1 MKAAWFPEARFG
13 MFIHWG
19 LYSIPGGIWQGR
31 EMEYIG
37 EWLQSRFRIP
47 NREYETLASRFN
59 PERFDADAWCRTAR
73 DAGMRYLVFSAK
85 HHDGFAMFHS
95 RVDSYNVVDATP
107 FGRDPLQELAASC
120 RKFGLKLGIYYSQDL
135 DWHHPDG
142 GDPGPDAPKNHGM
155 SWGNDWDFPEYPVK
169 NFRRYL
175 DGKVIPQL
183 KELLTGYG
191 EISIFWFDCPLT
203 ISRSESEEIVA
214 LIRKLQ
220 PACLINTRI
229 GHGFGDYGSFGDNQL
244 PDACRDGLW
253 ETPGTLNRTWGFKWN
268 DHDWMSPHDVLSLL
282 ASLAEKN
289 TNYLLNVGPRPDGAF
304 PEAALSVLHSA
315 GEWLRQYGFA
325 VYGCAPNP
333 FPHPFAWGYVTV
345 ERREG
350 ADTWLHLILRN
361 WQPELRLNGLR
372 ENVRGCY
379 TVTGNDREE
388 VRFVQAR
395 EEGGLVVYPP
405 EWMKERLLPVV
416 TLEFAGCEMPKID
429 AALIPLEGVL
439 HLPAARGTVVHG
451 AEGEG
456 TATTGLRGFGA
467 AGERHTAVPHSRLS
481 RTGCLEEWHNP
492 ADRIE
497 WEANFPES
505 GRYRVEVETVSAIH
519 GAEWKT
525 GQLVELTFRGE
536 QDPAETLT
544 AKLNGVPE
552 SSSPSCCYRRGSAVA
567 GIVTP
572 AAGACRI
579 SLRMLACPDRGALLM
594 ALTEVRLVRL

>member
-214 LIRKLQ
+214 LIRS
-220 PACLINTRI
+220 RRV
-229 GHGFGDYGSFGDNQL
+229 SS
-244 PDACRDGLW
+244 
-253 ETPGTLNRTWGFKWN
+253 TPGSA
-268 DHDWMSPHDVLSLL
+268 M
-282 ASLAEKN
+282 ASAI
-289 TNYLLNVGPRPDGAF
+289 TAV
-304 PEAALSVLHSA
+304 SA
-315 GEWLRQYGFA
+315 TTSCPTPAGMVCGR
-325 VYGCAPNP
+325 
-333 FPHPFAWGYVTV
+333 
-345 ERREG
+345 RREHSIAPG
-350 ADTWLHLILRN
+350 DS
-361 WQPELRLNGLR
+361 NG
-372 ENVRGCY
+372 
-379 TVTGNDREE
+379 T
-388 VRFVQAR
+388 
-395 EEGGLVVYPP
+395 
-405 EWMKERLLPVV
+405 
-416 TLEFAGCEMPKID
+416 I
-429 AALIPLEGVL
+429 
-439 HLPAARGTVVHG
+439 
-451 AEGEG
+451 
-456 TATTGLRGFGA
+456 TTGR
-467 AGERHTAVPHSRLS
+467 V
-481 RTGCLEEWHNP
+481 RTMFCLCWLL
-492 ADRIE
+492 
-497 WEANFPES
+497 W
-505 GRYRVEVETVSAIH
+505 
-519 GAEWKT
+519 
-525 GQLVELTFRGE
+525 
-536 QDPAETLT
+536 
-544 AKLNGVPE
+544 
-552 SSSPSCCYRRGSAVA
+552 RRR
-567 GIVTP
+567 TP
-572 AAGACRI
+572 TIC
-579 SLRMLACPDRGALLM
+579 
-594 ALTEVRLVRL
+594 

>member
-253 ETPGTLNRTWGFKWN
+253 ETPGTLNRTWGFK
-268 DHDWMSPHDVLSLL
+268 
-282 ASLAEKN
+282 
-289 TNYLLNVGPRPDGAF
+289 
-304 PEAALSVLHSA
+304 
-315 GEWLRQYGFA
+315 
-325 VYGCAPNP
+325 
-333 FPHPFAWGYVTV
+333 
-345 ERREG
+345 
-350 ADTWLHLILRN
+350 
-361 WQPELRLNGLR
+361 
-372 ENVRGCY
+372 
-379 TVTGNDREE
+379 
-388 VRFVQAR
+388 
-395 EEGGLVVYPP
+395 
-405 EWMKERLLPVV
+405 
-416 TLEFAGCEMPKID
+416 
-429 AALIPLEGVL
+429 
-439 HLPAARGTVVHG
+439 
-451 AEGEG
+451 
-456 TATTGLRGFGA
+456 
-467 AGERHTAVPHSRLS
+467 
-481 RTGCLEEWHNP
+481 
-492 ADRIE
+492 
-497 WEANFPES
+497 
-505 GRYRVEVETVSAIH
+505 
-519 GAEWKT
+519 
-525 GQLVELTFRGE
+525 
-536 QDPAETLT
+536 
-544 AKLNGVPE
+544 
-552 SSSPSCCYRRGSAVA
+552 
-567 GIVTP
+567 
-572 AAGACRI
+572 
-579 SLRMLACPDRGALLM
+579 
-594 ALTEVRLVRL
+594 